1 MKDNVGDGGGDMGEG
16 GGDVGEGGGDMGDS
30 HGEVFA
36 EDFRLLLMGLSG
48 VKNADSKP
56 GGGQD

>member
-1 MKDNVGDGGGDMGEG
+1 MLVME
-16 GGDVGEGGGDMGDS
+16 VEIWVRAVEMLARVGGDMGDS

-36 EDFRLLLMGLSG
+36 EDFRLLLLGLSG